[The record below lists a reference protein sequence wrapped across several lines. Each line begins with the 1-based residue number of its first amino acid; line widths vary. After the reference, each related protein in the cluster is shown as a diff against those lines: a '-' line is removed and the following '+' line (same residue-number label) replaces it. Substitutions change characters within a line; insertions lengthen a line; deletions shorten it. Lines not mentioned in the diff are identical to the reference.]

1 MTRAE
6 YIKKYSMMTVI
17 ASLGSGIFP
26 ETILIQGAIE
36 SANGTSLLSSKYNN
50 FFGIKTGSD
59 WKGPTVNLK
68 TGEVFSGKKVTIT
81 SAFRVYSSY
90 YASVRGLIK
99 FLKRYDRYN
108 NVFKAQDPEQQFRY
122 LQLAGYA
129 TAPDYANVLISQ
141 YRAYKDVLNKSVG
154 LDKAVIYSGLIGGA
168 FAAFRF
174 RQDLQKAASD
184 FQKKYL

>member
-1 MTRAE
+1 MV
-6 YIKKYSMMTVI
+6 TVI

-26 ETILIQGAIE
+26 ETILIQGSIE
-36 SANGTSLLSSKYNN
+36 SANGGSLLSSKYNN
-50 FFGIKTGSD
+50 FFGIKAGSD

-141 YRAYKDVLNKSVG
+141 YRAYKDVLNSSVG
-154 LDKAVIYSGLIGGA
+154 LDKALVYSGLIGGSV
-168 FAAFRF
+168 AAFTVF
-174 RQDLQKAASD
+174 KPDLQKAASD